1 MVQFIN
7 ILLDCA
13 VEMSHKTPVYAAL
26 IGEDFGPC
34 ASSRPNM
41 IFKPAAQY
49 IQRHAGLINTGEN
62 AFVDQLIS
70 TAQTEFEG
78 ALAVADRNK
87 ARLLLRLF
95 AALVPSN
102 ALHAS
107 SVLNA
112 LHSIVEAAIEV
123 ADTGMV
129 PGVASPGTAAQ
140 VWKL

>member
-1 MVQFIN
+1 M
-7 ILLDCA
+7 
-13 VEMSHKTPVYAAL
+13 
-26 IGEDFGPC
+26 
-34 ASSRPNM
+34 
-41 IFKPAAQY
+41 
-49 IQRHAGLINTGEN
+49 
-62 AFVDQLIS
+62 
-70 TAQTEFEG
+70 
-78 ALAVADRNK
+78 ADRNK

-129 PGVASPGTAAQ
+129 QGVASPGTAAK

>member
-1 MVQFIN
+1 M
-7 ILLDCA
+7 
-13 VEMSHKTPVYAAL
+13 
-26 IGEDFGPC
+26 
-34 ASSRPNM
+34 
-41 IFKPAAQY
+41 
-49 IQRHAGLINTGEN
+49 NTGEN
-62 AFVDQLIS
+62 EFVGQLIS

-112 LHSIVEAAIEV
+112 LHSIIEAAIEV
-123 ADTGMV
+123 ADAGMARRWGLHHLV
-129 PGVASPGTAAQ
+129 KLQRCGSSDLSP
-140 VWKL
+140 VCRW